1 MIDDAK
7 EVVGAAVPKLI
18 ASYFTLAGDLIP
30 FAAADPS
37 PWDLRPRAEAAA
49 RAGFVGMGIETN
61 DLRHNVARY
70 GYGGIRRILADAGLH
85 YLEFEVLTDWF
96 ADGERRARSDCD
108 REFLLRSAGELGAN
122 MIKTVGDIHLATG
135 SADLGQWPITAL
147 GDAYGQLCRDAARSG
162 TRITLE
168 IVPFSGIATLER
180 AQELVE
186 HASEPNGGILIDI
199 WHMAR
204 GHIPYEDILS
214 LPPHLITAVEID
226 DAMRQAVPDIFEDT
240 ICWRKLPGEG
250 ELDVPGFLRCI
261 AETGYDGVYGV
272 EIVSNEHRSRTLTD
286 AAERAFETTIS
297 QFAKIDSL
305 EPGA

>member
-1 MIDDAK
+1 MIHDTK
-7 EVVGAAVPKLI
+7 TTPIVRPRLI

-30 FAAADPS
+30 FATPDPS
-37 PWDLRPRAEAAA
+37 PWDLSARAEVAA

-61 DLRHNVARY
+61 DLRHNVARH
-70 GYGGIRRILADAGLH
+70 GYGGIRRILADSGLD

-96 ADGERRARSDCD
+96 ADGERRARSDCN
-108 REFLLRSAGELGAN
+108 REFLLRSAGELGAD

-135 SADLGQWPITAL
+135 AADLGQWPVAAL
-147 GDAYGQLCRDAARSG
+147 GDAYGQLCRDAARSD

-180 AQELVE
+180 AQELVV
-186 HASEPNGGILIDI
+186 HAGEPNGGILIDI

-204 GHIPYEDILS
+204 GHIPYEHILS

-226 DAMRQAVPDIFEDT
+226 DAMQQIVPDIFEDT

-250 ELDVPGFLRCI
+250 ELDVPRFLQCI
-261 AETGYDGVYGV
+261 AATGYDGVYGV
-272 EIVSNEHRSRTLTD
+272 EIVSNEHRARTLND
-286 AAERAFETTIS
+286 AAERAFETTMG
-297 QFAKIDSL
+297 QFARAGGLKPD
-305 EPGA
+305 A